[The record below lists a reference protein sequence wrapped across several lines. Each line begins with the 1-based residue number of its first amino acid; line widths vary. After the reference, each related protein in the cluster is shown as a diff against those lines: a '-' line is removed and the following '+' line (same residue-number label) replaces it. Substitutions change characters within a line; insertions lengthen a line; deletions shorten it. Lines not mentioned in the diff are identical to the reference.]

1 MEYNELYK
9 KYIDTGSISEE
20 LKDFDIFTKL
30 VESGHLVIGEVCNKV
45 DIESTCFKGIKDF
58 IRTLFNLYSDAW
70 DFKIKVQTERVILTG
85 FYIHFPEVTIKN
97 SKKLKHDIKDL
108 FVILDVVVSTTGL
121 SVGAIRGFRTSVTR
135 AEYTSYYAHSHI
147 SSISWPKKDSPEK
160 SAQTFCT
167 GSGEINDYRLNLNSK
182 CTEENCIAFLLQLMT
197 LVNWESLQGTPYKYI
212 SNIKFNPSNSGPSYT
227 TLYVD
232 QNSRNIFM
240 DAISMLTYKEDIDS
254 DYLDISLVDGELVCN
269 VDEPKLLS
277 YVKDIPY
284 FSSYI
289 GYVVNGT
296 VRTVESVQ
304 RVENHGGGFKPILTP
319 TPFIFNNKKF
329 YFNIYDNVEEGSEN
343 KTNKTNKKDYEQGFA
358 YSLISEFKGW
368 FSRRLKEEAI
378 TRSIQ
383 KRASK
388 SGNAG

>member
-20 LKDFDIFTKL
+20 LKEFDIFTKL
-30 VESGHLVIGEVCNKV
+30 VESGHLVIGEGRNKV
-45 DIESTCFKGIKDF
+45 NIESTCFKGIKDF

-70 DFKIKVQTERVILTG
+70 DFKVKVLTERIILTG

-97 SKKLKHDIKDL
+97 SKKLEHDIKDL
-108 FVILDVVVSTTGL
+108 FVILDVAVSTTGL

-135 AEYTSYYAHSHI
+135 AEYTSYYGHSHI
-147 SSISWPKKDSPEK
+147 SSFSWPKKDSPEK
-160 SAQTFCT
+160 SAQPFCT

-212 SNIKFNPSNSGPSYT
+212 SNIKFNPSNSGPSYVS
-227 TLYVD
+227 LYVD
-232 QNSRNIFM
+232 QSDKNNFF
-240 DAISMLTYKEDIDS
+240 DGISILTYKGDIDS
-254 DYLDISLVDGELVCN
+254 DYLDITLINGELVCN
-269 VDEPKLLS
+269 IDEHKLLS

-284 FSSYI
+284 FSRYI
-289 GYVVNGT
+289 GYVVNGM

-304 RVENHGGGFKPILTP
+304 RVENHGGRFKPILTP

-358 YSLISEFKGW
+358 YSLISEFKNW

-388 SGNAG
+388 SGDAG